1 MFDAGIHFHIHMSR
15 LGGTMHRKAS
25 LASAAVSLI
34 LLASVTAMAQ
44 EDDPTEEIRSMLHI
58 ASGLLP
64 QIDKNQQPSMAFNIS
79 GQQTRIGDL
88 AGALATLQRV
98 KDEHQEVWVASSIA
112 SSLAWQGRV
121 PLALTVVRSS
131 GKGDA
136 QGRAQAYASIA
147 GTLAE
152 RGAFDESLGIVKL
165 IEDGPDYLGRTSLLV
180 QTLMV
185 IQSKQWAAGDETAA
199 NNTLNA
205 ALEAVEREKES
216 PFTPEFAETMPAQT
230 YGGIV
235 GELAREGNRA
245 AAYAVLERLYDIVAD
260 SAGPSKEDLLY
271 TLSAAQ
277 ANLGD
282 FELALETAAQMDPG
296 EKRDNALFIVA
307 LERTQ
312 HGDPQGALDLAL
324 GLSVEFSRDASLRS
338 IADAIAASGNY
349 IEALSTIDRIRGAGE
364 HAYGLSE
371 LAFERAENDDPAA
384 GLLTQIAW
392 DAARNAGRETK
403 PYVFAQIAVAKG
415 MTGDFNHSLEIINAM
430 ADQDRFWAVQSLAEI
445 LVHAGKKTEAIAL
458 AESQQSAY
466 PKACAYL
473 GMASQLIAEER
484 EAASRNQRN
493 QP

>member
-1 MFDAGIHFHIHMSR
+1 
-15 LGGTMHRKAS
+15 MHRKAS
-25 LASAAVSLI
+25 LVSAVVCLS
-34 LLASVTAMAQ
+34 LASVTAMAQ
-44 EDDPTEEIRSMLHI
+44 ESDPNEEIRSMLHF
-58 ASGLLP
+58 ASSLIP
-64 QIDKNQQPSMAFNIS
+64 EIDKNQQPSMAFNIS

-98 KDEHQEVWVASSIA
+98 KDPQQEVWVASSIA
-112 SSLAWQGRV
+112 SSLAWQGNV

-131 GKGDA
+131 GTGDA
-136 QGRAQAYASIA
+136 QARAQAYASIA
-147 GTLAE
+147 QTLAQKGE
-152 RGAFDESLGIVKL
+152 FQESFRMVGLIEESRAFPGKTLLLAGALMGIHQWQWRSGDESGA
-165 IEDGPDYLGRTSLLV
+165 TS
-180 QTLMV
+180 
-185 IQSKQWAAGDETAA
+185 
-199 NNTLNA
+199 TLNA
-205 ALEAVEREKES
+205 ALDAVESEKEN
-216 PFTPEFAETMPAQT
+216 PFNPGFPDIRGQT

-235 GELAREGNRA
+235 AGLAHEGDRA
-245 AAYAVLERLYDIVAD
+245 AAYAVLERIYNIVEDAND
-260 SAGPSKEDLLY
+260 AEKQDLLY

-277 ANLGD
+277 ANLGE
-282 FELALETAAQMDPG
+282 FELALETASQMQPD
-296 EKRDNALFIVA
+296 EKRDSALFIVA

-312 HGDPQGALDLAL
+312 HGDPMGALELAS
-324 GLSVEFSRDASLRS
+324 GLSVEFSRDTSLRS

-364 HAYGLSE
+364 RAYGLSE

-392 DAARNAGRETK
+392 DAARSAGKETK

-415 MTGDFNHSLEIINAM
+415 MTGDFNNSLEIINGM
-430 ADQDRFWAVQSLAEI
+430 ADNDRFWAVQSLAQM

-473 GMASQLIAEER
+473 GTAMQLIAEER
-484 EAASRNQRN
+484 EAARRKQPN